1 MVKISSIRKVAI
13 DVFVTSVCWIYYTF
27 GFIIIF
33 APAYIFC
40 TLFKQN
46 KEFSY
51 QKLNYHFYRT
61 FFHLLEFLSPKL
73 KISFKGG
80 LENIRSS
87 VIVSNHLSY
96 LDPLLLISIY
106 KRHKTIVKDKF
117 FKFPFFGFVLKRSGY
132 IPSTSKGKLSYLTI
146 HQMEHLKEFFS
157 EGGNLFIFPEG
168 TRFSYNKDSSFYQG
182 AFKIAKRY
190 NIPIKVFYIQNTNVF
205 FPPGKLL
212 FNTDAVDSITV
223 ELLGTVYPD
232 LSGKDTSVSELM
244 EQAQNILYSLEYT

>member
-1 MVKISSIRKVAI
+1 MIRITSFRKVAL
-13 DVFVTSVCWIYYTF
+13 DVFITLICWIYYTL

-46 KEFSY
+46 KGLSY
-51 QKLNYHFYRT
+51 QRLNYHFYRT
-61 FFHLLEFLSPKL
+61 FFHLLAFLTPKL
-73 KISFKGG
+73 KIIFKGG

-87 VIVSNHLSY
+87 IIVSNHLSY

-117 FKFPFFGFVLKRSGY
+117 FNIPIFGFVLKRSGY
-132 IPSTSKGKLSYLTI
+132 IPSTSKGKLAYLTI
-146 HQMEHLKEFFS
+146 HQMEYLQEFFS

-168 TRFSYNKDSSFYQG
+168 TRFSNNVDSSFYQG

-190 NIPIKVFYIQNTNVF
+190 NIPIKVISIQNTDVF

-212 FNTDAVDSITV
+212 FNTGAVDSITV
-223 ELLGTVYPD
+223 VMLGTIYPD

-244 EQAQNILYSLEYT
+244 EQAQHILNSREDT